1 MYRIIIVAKV
11 AGCIAMCQKTRNVEQ
26 AQSTYTTN
34 KEVSQFLSQTSQ
46 QLSSKDRLVGWGLT
60 ALLTQK
66 QQRQLMF

>member
-46 QLSSKDRLVGWGLT
+46 QLSSTDSSCSDDRYLDCITVLC
-60 ALLTQK
+60 
-66 QQRQLMF
+66 R